1 MAIPP
6 FFQNVYS
13 LLCSLS
19 VVASLSCFVLAA
31 LRLRA
36 EGGVNYDTNGGF
48 FKWLFWGAVMLTLPS
63 ISLWLSAE
71 GVQISVVNVGATNVG
86 YVAMISR
93 PITDFVNNYLVPHI
107 VPVLAAALVF
117 KAVLDGSEGL
127 SPLPSIVAALFLLSI
142 NGFFSMAAGWGN
154 NSDPYGTASL
164 LMKMFQY
171 AAYTLSPLI
180 GALCIVGAIINFIR
194 GKSWGHLV
202 FSALG
207 FLSLTG
213 LLALVQ
219 TFAGVSVQ

>member
-1 MAIPP
+1 MPIPP
-6 FFQNVYS
+6 FLQNVYS
-13 LLCSLS
+13 LLSSLS

-63 ISLWLSAE
+63 INLWLSSE
-71 GVQISVVNVGATNVG
+71 GVQVYGTTVAAMNAP

-93 PITDFVNNYLVPHI
+93 PVTDFVYSYLVPHI

-142 NGFFSMAAGWGN
+142 NGFFIMASSWGN
-154 NSDPYGTASL
+154 NSDPYGTANL
-164 LMKMFQY
+164 LMSMFQY

-180 GALCIVGAIINFIR
+180 GALCVVGAIINFIR

-207 FLSLTG
+207 FLSLSG
-213 LLALVQ
+213 LWALVQ